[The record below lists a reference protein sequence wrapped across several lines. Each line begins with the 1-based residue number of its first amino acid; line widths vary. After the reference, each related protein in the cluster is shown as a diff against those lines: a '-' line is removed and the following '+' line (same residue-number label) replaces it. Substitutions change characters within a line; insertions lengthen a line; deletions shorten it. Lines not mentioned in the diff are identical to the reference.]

1 YVCWF
6 GHRSVFKIGVSIF
19 PEQRIKLARKEY
31 IKRWGL
37 TEENT
42 KHTILENA
50 VLTGEPEIIVSLQTK
65 YAYVLEQFFLDSIYR
80 NAEIIS
86 KELKQR
92 NINYCGSLV
101 RGEVFE
107 YQDEKTEK
115 MINVLKYLSKLEQ
128 NKIDTFGE
136 I

>member
-1 YVCWF
+1 
-6 GHRSVFKIGVSIF
+6 
-19 PEQRIKLARKEY
+19 
-31 IKRWGL
+31 
-37 TEENT
+37 
-42 KHTILENA
+42 ILENA

-136 I
+136 IILRLTTKEITSIQAMMLLDIFCGELSD